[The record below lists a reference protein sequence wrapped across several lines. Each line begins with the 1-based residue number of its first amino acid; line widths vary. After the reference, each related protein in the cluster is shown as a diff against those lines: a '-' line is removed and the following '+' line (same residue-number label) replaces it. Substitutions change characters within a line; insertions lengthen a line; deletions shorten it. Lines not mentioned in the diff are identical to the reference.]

1 MRTMSDILPVL
12 ALTLAAAAAAALPAS
27 AAVKTEVV
35 EYKDGEQIC
44 EGFLAYDDAA
54 KGKRPGV
61 VVVHEWMGLGDYA
74 KERAMKLAEL
84 GYVAFAADIYGK
96 GIRAKDTKE
105 AGQLA
110 GKYKGDLPLLRSRAR
125 AAFDTLARNPRTD
138 PAKIFAIG
146 YCFGGTTAL
155 ELARSGAPL
164 AGTVSFHGGLATKD
178 PADAKNVKGRVLV
191 LHGAADPYVPPT
203 EVAAFQKEMDDAK
216 VDWQM
221 VYYAG
226 AVHSFTNP
234 GAGNDPSKGAAY
246 DAKADRRSW
255 EAMKAFFAE
264 ATK

>member
-1 MRTMSDILPVL
+1 MRTISAFLPVIAL
-12 ALTLAAAAAAALPAS
+12 ALAAAASLPAS
-27 AAVKTEVV
+27 AAVKTAVV
-35 EYKDGEQIC
+35 EYQDGDQTC
-44 EGFLAYDDAA
+44 EGFLAWDDAA
-54 KGKRPGV
+54 KGKQPGV

-74 KERAMKLAEL
+74 KERATKLAGL

-96 GIRAKDTKE
+96 GIRAKDYKE

-125 AAFDTLARNPRTD
+125 AAFDTLAKNGRVDAAR
-138 PAKIFAIG
+138 IFAIG
-146 YCFGGTTAL
+146 YCFGGTTVL

-164 AGTVSFHGGLATKD
+164 AGVVSFHGGLATKD

-191 LHGAADPYVPPT
+191 LHGAADPYVPPA

-221 VYYAG
+221 VYYSG

-234 GAGNDPSKGAAY
+234 GAGSDPSKGAAY

>member
-1 MRTMSDILPVL
+1 MRTISDVFPFL
-12 ALTLAAAAAAALPAS
+12 ALALAAAVALPAS

-35 EYKDGEQIC
+35 EYKDGDQLC
-44 EGFLAYDDAA
+44 EGFLAYDDAV
-54 KGKRPGV
+54 KEKRPGV

-74 KERAMKLAEL
+74 RERATKLAGL

-96 GIRAKDTKE
+96 GIRAKDYKE

-110 GKYKGDLPLLRSRAR
+110 GKYKGDLPLLRSRGR
-125 AAFDTLARNPRTD
+125 AAFDTLAKNPRVD
-138 PAKIFAIG
+138 PARIFAIG
-146 YCFGGTTAL
+146 YCFGGTAAL

-164 AGTVSFHGGLATKD
+164 AGAVSFHGGLATKD

-191 LHGAADPYVPPT
+191 LHGASDPYVPPA

-221 VYYAG
+221 VFYSG

-234 GAGNDPSKGAAY
+234 GSGNDPSKGAAY